1 MNGPGNRETPPGTAV
16 PPPGAA
22 GASSGV
28 GAGGFARAEAVAGLA
43 RELHD
48 LGRAVEQLQVMP
60 AQVDALTDRADE
72 VGRLVGELSEAV
84 QALTRRPKAVPAPS
98 WLLLP
103 DDPQIVERVLGELCS
118 WLHAIFL
125 RYPDG
130 AAALPPCWMR
140 HADVIEELLWL
151 MHAWCAAYQ
160 GKAASIQ
167 LAGDWHDRQRPGV
180 VRRIQRSAGSC
191 SIEKHLT
198 RPDWD
203 QYPTGAPAVPGIDEV
218 AEMARWW
225 GTHRDDPAPEPLI
238 PAPASGPPT
247 YVTNGAPR

>member
-1 MNGPGNRETPPGTAV
+1 MNGPGPE
-16 PPPGAA
+16 
-22 GASSGV
+22 
-28 GAGGFARAEAVAGLA
+28 GFARADAVAGLA
-43 RELHD
+43 RDVHD
-48 LGRAVEQLQVMP
+48 LHRAVAQLQALP
-60 AQVDALTDRADE
+60 GQVDALTGRADE

-103 DDPQIVERVLGELCS
+103 DDPAIVERMLGGLCS

-130 AAALPPCWMR
+130 VAALPECWLR
-140 HADVIEELLWL
+140 HPDVVEELLWL

-160 GKAASIQ
+160 GPAASVQ

-180 VRRIQRSAGSC
+180 VRRLLRSAGSC
-191 SIEKHLT
+191 SIEKHMT

-203 QYPTGAPAVPGIDEV
+203 QYPTGATAVPRVDEA
-218 AEMARWW
+218 AEMAAWW
-225 GTHRDDPAPEPLI
+225 GARRDDPAPEP
-238 PAPASGPPT
+238 AAARTSGSVLPT
-247 YVTNGAPR
+247 SVTNGARR